1 MEPRRGDAWRTP
13 LRSLM
18 FVPAHRERMVQRA
31 LGLGEFA
38 PSGPDTARSSR
49 LDAAILDLED
59 GVPPDAKDEARRLTA
74 DVLGRRTPGGPL
86 RFVRIERALSD
97 AGEADLDAVMRDGL
111 DAIVAPK
118 VRRAEEIVW
127 LADELERREREA
139 SIAAG
144 TVRIFASIEN
154 AAALVD
160 APRIA
165 AASDRL
171 IGLMFGSEDFALDL
185 GLPTRREGEAAE
197 LLYARSATVVAA
209 VAAGKLAIDGI
220 WPDVNDAE
228 GLREDS
234 VRARR
239 LGFSG
244 KTLIHPG
251 QIAVVN
257 EIFSP
262 TAAELDQARRV
273 VRAFEEG
280 LGRGEGAVAL
290 DGQMLDAPVVERA
303 RRVLRASGSDAPAGA
318 GRLRPDG

>member
-1 MEPRRGDAWRTP
+1 MATLPP

-31 LGLGEFA
+31 LGLGEFG
-38 PSGPDTARSSR
+38 PSA

-59 GVPPDAKDEARRLTA
+59 GVPPGSKDEARRMVA
-74 DVLGRRTPGGPL
+74 EVLDRATPGGPVRL
-86 RFVRIERALSD
+86 VRIERALSD
-97 AGEADLDAVMRDGL
+97 AGEMDLDVVVRAGL
-111 DAIVAPK
+111 DGVVAPK
-118 VRRAEEIVW
+118 VRRAEEIAW
-127 LADELERREREA
+127 LADELEARERRA
-139 SIAAG
+139 TIAVG
-144 TVRIFASIEN
+144 TVRVIASIEN

-165 AASDRL
+165 AASERL

-185 GLPTRREGEAAE
+185 GLPTKREGEAAE

-209 VAAGKLAIDGI
+209 ASAGKLAIDGI
-220 WPDVNDAE
+220 WPDIDDAA
-228 GLREDS
+228 GLRADS
-234 VRARR
+234 LSARR

-244 KTLIHPG
+244 KTLIHPS

-273 VRAFEEG
+273 VRAFDEA
-280 LGRGEGAVAL
+280 LGRGDGAVAL
-290 DGQMLDAPVVERA
+290 DGQMLDAPVVDRA
-303 RRVLRASGSDAPAGA
+303 RRVLRAHEPSS
-318 GRLRPDG
+318 